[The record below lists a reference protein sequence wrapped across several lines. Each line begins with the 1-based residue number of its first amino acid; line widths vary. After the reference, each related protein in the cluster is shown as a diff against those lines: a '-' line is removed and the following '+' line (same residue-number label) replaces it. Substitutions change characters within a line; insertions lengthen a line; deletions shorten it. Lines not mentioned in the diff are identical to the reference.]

1 MASAT
6 HATLKNTS
14 HTHLL
19 EQKRDFSIKI
29 TSRIC
34 RFETCIV
41 YLTYPN
47 FKLSGLVSWERVTRI
62 PGLHSKEHYGQTNNT
77 KLQTLLSPSLKKRTA
92 QELFSFLFSLFFFFF
107 FFCPHHHRLEP
118 PQWRP
123 SEGPH
128 TWGLKATDRRPKH
141 HLIYTSALPFPSHL
155 YLKLGPATYHIKK
168 IKSQTP
174 NLNPGRPRNS

>member
-92 QELFSFLFSLFFFFF
+92 QELSFFSLSFFFFLF
-107 FFCPHHHRLEP
+107 FVRTTTDWNHLSDDQVKAPTHEDLKRRIATQSTIWFTRLHS
-118 PQWRP
+118 P
-123 SEGPH
+123 S
-128 TWGLKATDRRPKH
+128 RR
-141 HLIYTSALPFPSHL
+141 IYT
-155 YLKLGPATYHIKK
+155 
-168 IKSQTP
+168 
-174 NLNPGRPRNS
+174 